1 MRTAIIFIYSVF
13 LSGYSF
19 AQNNTINVDFEVNG
33 KRIAYKNATV
43 KFIYIHDTLTA
54 NIDDSTVIIP
64 ALVFKKNA
72 TVIFNIDKYVLQF
85 DSIPVSVNNLYPR
98 WTVGIDKKPFDK
110 KKFTTV
116 KSWKKVRVVYYLQ
129 NNYGRMYTVW
139 RYKKSSV
146 LIHK

>member
-1 MRTAIIFIYSVF
+1 MCSIF
-13 LSGYSF
+13 LGGYSI
-19 AQNNTINVDFEVNG
+19 AQNNTINIDFEVDG

-43 KFIYIHDTLTA
+43 KFIYTHDTLTA

-64 ALVFKKNA
+64 ALVLKKNV

-98 WTVGIDKKPFDK
+98 WTVGVDKKPFDK

-116 KSWKKVRVVYYLQ
+116 KPWKKVQIVYYLQ

-139 RYKKSSV
+139 RYKKSAV
-146 LIHK
+146 IKQ